1 MNNMGKMIS
10 ISELSKYKTNYK
22 RANNNIKNLNPI
34 INVIAET
41 SNDSQI
47 YPLLSSRED
56 MIKAFQMIMK

>member
-10 ISELSKYKTNYK
+10 ISELVSIKQTIKEPT
-22 RANNNIKNLNPI
+22 ITSKNLNPI